1 MNTEWPR
8 SEEEWQ
14 EALSAHLDGELPTDQ
29 QKVVDRA
36 IKEDSHRASQYA
48 ELCALRATV
57 QAWEVESDPEGK
69 GELLGRL
76 RAGSSRVVRREAAW
90 EHKTA
95 TSRLWSRIPSFA
107 MGSLAGVAATLLFVH
122 AIGFRNAVPASPV
135 ASSSAVQVV
144 DKLDV
149 SKRQADAL
157 LREIAA
163 NQLKSEV
170 LLHLQERDWSAA
182 DKVFKKMEIEYADT
196 ESLHDLRG
204 SEALRALQRYRVSR
218 LEENDHA

>member
-1 MNTEWPR
+1 MNVEWPR
-8 SEEEWQ
+8 NEEEWQ
-14 EALSAHLDGELPTDQ
+14 EALSAHLDGELPEEQ
-29 QKVVDRA
+29 RELVDHA
-36 IKEDSHRASQYA
+36 IKEDATRASQYA

-69 GELLGRL
+69 VELLGRL
-76 RAGSSRVVRREAAW
+76 RADSSRIVRQEIDLECQLVSKRV
-90 EHKTA
+90 
-95 TSRLWSRIPSFA
+95 WSRVPSFA
-107 MGSLAGVAATLLFVH
+107 TGALAGVAATLLFVH
-122 AIGFRNAVPASPV
+122 AIGLRNAMPASPV

-182 DKVFKKMEIEYADT
+182 DKVFKRMEVEYADT
-196 ESLHDLRG
+196 ESLRGLRG
-204 SEALRALQRYRVSR
+204 SEALRALQRYRVVQEGDGS
-218 LEENDHA
+218 HA